1 MTDEQEM
8 DQGVQALIV
17 ATEKQQTELLKRIT
31 RAVAT
36 PRPDLVTVP
45 GGADMPD
52 AEFNQE
58 VLAANG
64 DRLLTYIRNIQSAL
78 ESRIWFSRPAV
89 DGKTAVSKERQE
101 RLAALGEFCLQ
112 IADAAEEA
120 LIKDLSALAYR
131 DSKDRFGLRG
141 PETEKKG
148 RFWR

>member
-1 MTDEQEM
+1 MSEDRQLEEQVHGM
-8 DQGVQALIV
+8 LV

-52 AEFNQE
+52 AEWNQE

-64 DRLLTYIRNIQSAL
+64 DRLLTYLRNIQNAL
-78 ESRIWFSRPAV
+78 EARVWFSQPAV
-89 DGKTAVSKERQE
+89 DGKTQVGKERLE
-101 RLAALGEFCLQ
+101 RLAALGEFCLEV
-112 IADAAEEA
+112 ADAAEEA

-141 PETEKKG
+141 PEPEKKG
-148 RFWR
+148 RFWH